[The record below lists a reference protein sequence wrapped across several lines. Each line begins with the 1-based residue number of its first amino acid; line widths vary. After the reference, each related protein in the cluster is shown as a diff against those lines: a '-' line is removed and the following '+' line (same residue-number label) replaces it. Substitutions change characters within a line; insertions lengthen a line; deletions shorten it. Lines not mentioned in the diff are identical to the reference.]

1 MLKPHC
7 GFKALNGNKTFHFIQ
22 TYCKYFSIKEDSY
35 RSHLYKKHD
44 CSWPGYYVKK
54 SKISEGADDDD
65 EHEEDI
71 VGGGEDEIINSKI
84 DDVFVQQVEQEINT
98 NERSAM
104 ND

>member
-1 MLKPHC
+1 MNILSNSSSFYP
-7 GFKALNGNKTFHFIQ
+7 FQN
-22 TYCKYFSIKEDSY
+22 YCKYFSIKEDSY

-54 SKISEGADDDD
+54 SKISEGAEDDDHD
-65 EHEEDI
+65 EDI

>member
-1 MLKPHC
+1 M
-7 GFKALNGNKTFHFIQ
+7 
-22 TYCKYFSIKEDSY
+22 
-35 RSHLYKKHD
+35 
-44 CSWPGYYVKK
+44 KK
-54 SKISEGADDDD
+54 SKISEGAEDDDHD
-65 EHEEDI
+65 EDI